1 MSGARDLALSP
12 EQRRLKRASKDLI
25 KAVGG
30 TNDAAE
36 IAGAR
41 QQRMSDVGLPNTPD
55 FLRLDEVLALE
66 EEALG
71 SADWPQ
77 VTRALAR
84 HHRCILVRV
93 PEQPAARDWHLEV
106 GRLSKNAACVV
117 QSICEALT
125 DGKVDAKEVA
135 QGGLREQIA
144 EAQQVLAGL
153 DALCAAVER
162 EGQ

>member
-1 MSGARDLALSP
+1 MSGPRDLALTAD
-12 EQRRLKRASKDLI
+12 QRRLKRASKELV

-30 TNDAAE
+30 QHEAAD
-36 IAGAR
+36 ITGAR

-55 FLRLDEVLALE
+55 FLRIDEVLALE

-71 SADWPQ
+71 SIDWPQ
-77 VTRALAR
+77 VTRAMAR

-93 PEQPAARDWHLEV
+93 PERPAAADWHREI
-106 GRLSKNAACVV
+106 GQLSKQAAGVI
-117 QSICEALT
+117 QTICEALC

-135 QGGLREQIA
+135 QGNIRERIT
-144 EAQQVLAGL
+144 
-153 DALCAAVER
+153 